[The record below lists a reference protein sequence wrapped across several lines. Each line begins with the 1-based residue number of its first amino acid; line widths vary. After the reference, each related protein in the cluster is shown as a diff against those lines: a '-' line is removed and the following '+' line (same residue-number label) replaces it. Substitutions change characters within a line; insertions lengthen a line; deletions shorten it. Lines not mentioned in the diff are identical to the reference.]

1 MYQSRCG
8 LLCNECENRE
18 KCDCPGCLELE
29 EGNWAG
35 DCVVKTCCEDRMFEH
50 CGQCPKFPCDLLRNT
65 AFDPEEGDDGER
77 LVTLKRWVEESSAPK
92 EENRNRIFIGLTFGS
107 VTGGVLGA
115 ISGNFAAII
124 FACALVGTAI
134 GVMINIMKGD
144 K

>member
-35 DCVVKTCCEDRMFEH
+35 DCVVKTCCEERMFEH
-50 CGQCPKFPCDLLRNT
+50 CGQCSKFPCDLLRNT
-65 AFDPEEGDDGER
+65 AFDSDEGDNGER
-77 LVTLKRWVEESSAPK
+77 LITLKRWAEESPAQKS
-92 EENRNRIFIGLTFGS
+92 ENRNRIFIGLSAGT
-107 VTGGVLGA
+107 VVGA
-115 ISGNFAAII
+115 VMGAVSSSFAAMI
-124 FACALVGTAI
+124 FACALVGAAI